1 MAADNRLV
9 IEKDVYLWAI
19 RESQIDY
26 DVVIDRFK
34 HLDAWISQSQY
45 PTFRDGQKLAQ
56 YLRVPFGFLFL
67 DEAPEDS
74 ALSPEFRTIKNI
86 LPKMSK
92 NLQDTLYLMK
102 QKQEWLSDYRKEND
116 RQTII
121 PKDLVVEDKEQIP
134 LAKKLIGLDEYWYKM
149 CGDLDTAFKTLRQ
162 AMEDIGIVVMQN
174 SVVGTNNRRPLDIHE
189 FRGFLIYD
197 DLAPL
202 IFINSRDSKAGKIF
216 TLVHEYIHLLSQSEE
231 DDLLA
236 DPADSERAIN
246 QLTSEFLMPARHVL
260 KSWDQK
266 EASIEQIN
274 KISKTFCV
282 SPIAMAIR
290 LNRLGKID
298 QEMVDDIKWQTKENL
313 KQRRAAGGGDY
324 YQMQKSRLSS
334 RFTESVIEGRE
345 AGGITYTQAF
355 DLLDGSMRLYDRF
368 KGSYMREMNIVP

>member
-26 DVVIDRFK
+26 DVVRDRFK

-45 PTFRDGQKLAQ
+45 PTFRDGQRLAQ

-67 DEAPEDS
+67 DKAPEDS

-116 RQTII
+116 WQTII

-174 SVVGTNNRRPLDIHE
+174 SVVGTNNSRPLDIHE
-189 FRGFLIYD
+189 FRGFLLHD

-345 AGGITYTQAF
+345 AGDITYTQAF
-355 DLLDGSMRLYDRF
+355 DLLEGSMKLYQFF
-368 KGSYMREMNIVP
+368 KNEYLQ